1 MKPGGGA
8 RRRSPA
14 ARASPPP
21 AAASAGLQ
29 HTRVISYFTT
39 LTVNASLYFA
49 KIY

>member
-14 ARASPPP
+14 APV
-21 AAASAGLQ
+21 AASAGLQ